1 MADIGFEINL
11 EWSGTGREGEGR
23 AQFSEH
29 GLDVTYAAPEAMGGK
44 GSGPSPEEFLMAG
57 VSTCYSSTLFGLLR
71 KQGLPVANVSI
82 RVEGKVT
89 GYPMTA
95 KFSLIRVHPEI
106 RGGNPDAMDEY
117 VRVANEARDKC
128 FIGKTIAGNVEYQVG
143 NVFVKASA
151 NSAN

>member
-1 MADIGFEINL
+1 MADIDFEVDL
-11 EWSGTGREGEGR
+11 EWSGTGRDGEGR
-23 AQFSEH
+23 ARFPEH
-29 GLDVTYAAPEAMGGK
+29 HVDVTYAGPEAMGGR
-44 GSGPSPEEFLMAG
+44 GSGPSPEEFLMAA

-71 KQGLPVANVSI
+71 KAGLPVGRVSI

-106 RGGNPDAMDEY
+106 HGGNPDAMDEY
-117 VRVANEARDKC
+117 VRVAKEAREKC

-143 NVFVKASA
+143 NVFVRASA
-151 NSAN
+151 N